1 MYIYIIYI
9 YRIILVQS
17 TTVPFQYPI
26 LARLV
31 VPLSASWYSVILCAG
46 SGPCIGD
53 QQQRE
58 EAVVQ
63 GGRYTLYAPTRLV
76 FMKKVGDDLELSH
89 Q

>member
-1 MYIYIIYI
+1 
-9 YRIILVQS
+9 
-17 TTVPFQYPI
+17 
-26 LARLV
+26 
-31 VPLSASWYSVILCAG
+31 VILCAG

>member
-1 MYIYIIYI
+1 MYIYIYI

-31 VPLSASWYSVILCAG
+31 VPLSASWYSVIHCRG

-63 GGRYTLYAPTRLV
+63 GGRYTFYAPKRL
-76 FMKKVGDDLELSH
+76 LCL
-89 Q
+89 